1 MNTCSVVGCASL
13 KYPTS
18 LLLIEISLY
27 STAGKWK
34 RGSISI
40 YLSSIVTDEDKTR
53 YVSFYLLLANSMTAF
68 NNQQY
73 RRFPSIFRD
82 WIWSRKAAV
91 NWFYVCS
98 RNSESES
105 YCRIR
110 PSTRLTP
117 ASLNS
122 GYYTTGNSCPSTRL
136 TTASLKPDNIQK
148 PPSTR
153 LTTLLVSNRGPI
165 LLETCVCR
173 LDLLLLVWKRTKSET
188 TVSQSETTVD

>member
-1 MNTCSVVGCASL
+1 MSRGLANELLVTWAVLVTLDLCSAQDPVSSHHNQFSLMNTCSVVGCASL

-73 RRFPSIFRD
+73 RRFPSIFEVEYGVGNRPLTGSVG
-82 WIWSRKAAV
+82 IR
-91 NWFYVCS
+91 NQGLIIGYV
-98 RNSESES
+98 R
-105 YCRIR
+105 
-110 PSTRLTP
+110 
-117 ASLNS
+117 
-122 GYYTTGNSCPSTRL
+122 
-136 TTASLKPDNIQK
+136 
-148 PPSTR
+148 
-153 LTTLLVSNRGPI
+153 
-165 LLETCVCR
+165 R
-173 LDLLLLVWKRTKSET
+173 LDLLLLVWKRTISET
-188 TVSQSETTVD
+188 TASQSGTTVD